1 VTGVHTPPM
10 RKNFLRF
17 MLLRI
22 LPGRLIPSLTVFEVL
37 MLIRRLRKS
46 RPAPVTPRRLVTSAP
61 PSAGPRA
68 PRTVTGPSRDVT
80 PR

>member
-1 VTGVHTPPM
+1 M

-17 MLLRI
+17 MLLRV
-22 LPGRLIPSLTVFEVL
+22 LPHRLIPFLTVFEVI

-61 PSAGPRA
+61 PASTGPGA
-68 PRTVTGPSRDVT
+68 PRTVTGPSRDAT

>member
-1 VTGVHTPPM
+1 M

-17 MLLRI
+17 MLLRV
-22 LPGRLIPSLTVFEVL
+22 LPGRLIPFLTVFEVL
-37 MLIRRLRKS
+37 MLIRRLRKN
-46 RPAPVTPRRLVTSAP
+46 RPPTLAPRRVVTSAP
-61 PSAGPRA
+61 PSMTGPAA